1 MAGQTLTTII
11 AINAQANGFGQVGAT
26 LTELG
31 TLVNGMSQKLINFG
45 KESWE
50 VYKDYEKSM
59 HEAEVALS
67 TSHGRNT
74 KELADAMDTLNAKAT
89 EWAATTIFHTDDV
102 ANAIN
107 QAAHAGWDL
116 DQILNGIPV
125 AMQLAQAGSMDLSQ
139 ALEYITKTTKA
150 FGVPYE
156 ELGDFIDMWVY
167 AANSSTGDVQD
178 FGDAMKKLGAT
189 MRFTDSKEELF
200 ALIGLMHDMGESGST
215 AATLL
220 RTSMMRIIAPSGV
233 ASKVMEQLGATDEE
247 IREIREDASKLAALQ
262 TLEDYGFNAFKDNG
276 QAKPMIQIYA
286 ELGEVLSQIAGGYD
300 NITKNQTTLGILST
314 IFGTR
319 GITGALDIVTA
330 LQNAVELRDKLLE
343 GNAEGYG
350 QYAAET
356 MMDTAYGKEEI
367 FESKIER
374 LKQVVGEELAGQIEG
389 VMEGVGGIVDR
400 IAEMDE
406 GKFSALISGLEVL
419 AGAGPALL
427 ITGGLF
433 RLLGVLLTPGGALGL
448 GLVALTAAA
457 TAIKQLEDYDFS
469 QNFGNMQMDAE
480 GIQTYVH
487 QIAED
492 FRSAYTYT
500 DEFAKAL
507 ETAKT
512 NYRTASETFSSNLF
526 SLMITNTK
534 LTQDDLSNLLDLGGQ
549 MYEYVQQAI
558 YSAASGSGEYWTALF
573 GGGDAESIDNPMYD
587 KIIELTNKEYLENQ
601 AQLQDIGKRMRQT
614 IMDAFAD
621 DNQISEEEYNKI
633 LKVMREYNDMVARAA
648 AEAAAEENYIK
659 QNRWLEQAQTA
670 SLKDINDIAQ
680 QAAAEREQILAEQKK
695 RFEDEYYRL
704 EYRGADEE
712 TLRGVRARYEA
723 EQQKTATAWDDF
735 LYTLWDSQI
744 ANGGQRDNYE
754 TLAEYARQYQE
765 GKLSADAINAM
776 LTQKMGDSAYAGG
789 NGYDSDRAQLGKMLG
804 MMVLSM
810 GGVDEIANKI
820 DYYTQMGDEA
830 SAQRLRQL
838 YTMEQL
844 INNFGTPYET
854 GGTWDWLDFL
864 NLRAQFVNT
873 NLPNNDPIP
882 VEKQQNR
889 AAFESV
895 VGMGEM
901 SAADARSTISLLGQS
916 MESVYGLMAV
926 IGQEAKKN
934 AAKVAN
940 GEVPTIGYSISN
952 AESGMD
958 NVSKIMWQTIFESLS
973 NTYDLNAVAKGKG
986 WFGSEGALNY
996 FAIWDLLYGE
1006 ASRNPEAYRRQPPAQ
1021 EEEFHY
1027 VPVTIGKVD
1036 TSEGAADK
1044 LTQLEQ
1050 QGVEVSVSA
1059 DATELQATIDG
1070 EDGKNLIEYL
1080 DGDAEQLHIKI
1091 FDEDGRQ
1098 LTEIVDGNIDKLKT
1112 LIDSQN
1118 GRMITV
1124 NVSGKKLFSEGGR
1137 ATSASIF
1144 GEAGPEWAIPEQHSD
1159 RTADLLNATRAA
1171 SGFTWNELLAR
1182 FGGMNANPQH
1192 ESQQTTI
1199 VYSPTINA
1207 NDANGVEQVLKED
1220 KERFEK
1226 WYRDRQMRDAAEV
1239 YA

>member
-319 GITGALDIVTA
+319 GITGALNIVTA

-374 LKQVVGEELAGQIEG
+374 LKQVVGEELAGQVEG
-389 VMEGVGGIVDR
+389 VMENVGHIVDN

-406 GKFSALISGLEVL
+406 GKFSALVSGLEVI

-427 ITGGLF
+427 LAGGAF
-433 RLLGVLLTPGGALGL
+433 RLIGTLLTPAGGIGL
-448 GLVALTAAA
+448 GLIALTAAA
-457 TAIKQLEDYDFS
+457 TAIEKLQQADLRDT
-469 QNFGNMQMDAE
+469 FGDMQIDKE
-480 GIQTYVH
+480 GITNYV
-487 QIAED
+487 QGLGED
-492 FRSAYTYT
+492 FRKAYEYT
-500 DEFAKAL
+500 DQFQDALGKAV
-507 ETAKT
+507 T
-512 NYRTASETFSSNLF
+512 NYRDASSTFSTNLF
-526 SLMITNTK
+526 SMMITNAK
-534 LTQDDLSNLLDLGGQ
+534 LTPTDLEGLLNLAQ
-549 MYEYVQQAI
+549 QVQEYAQEAL
-558 YSAASGSGEYWTALF
+558 YTAASGDAEYWTQLF
-573 GGGDAESIDNPMYD
+573 GGDEAALEDPVYQS
-587 KIIELTNKEYLENQ
+587 IIEKTNKAYEENKSELEG
-601 AQLQDIGKRMRQT
+601 IGKGLREAIT
-614 IMDAFAD
+614 SAFD
-621 DNQISEEEYNKI
+621 DDQLDEGEYNKI
-633 LKVMREYNDMVARAA
+633 LEYFRRYNDMVAKAA
-648 AEAAAEENYIK
+648 AQAQEEEQRIQMRK
-659 QNRWLEQAQTA
+659 WLLQAQTGEFG
-670 SLKDINDIAQ
+670 DINELSKT
-680 QAAAEREQILAEQKK
+680 AAAERDALMQKENDLYLDKMARLIENGGSEEERRRAEALHQQ
-695 RFEDEYYRL
+695 RLDEIN
-704 EYRGADEE
+704 
-712 TLRGVRARYEA
+712 T
-723 EQQKTATAWDDF
+723 QWDNF
-735 LYTLWDSQI
+735 QMTLWDSQLSN
-744 ANGGQRDNYE
+744 NGQMDNWQFMKELADKYTSGQIDTDDAVNLVTQALGKSTYSGNATVFDN
-754 TLAEYARQYQE
+754 
-765 GKLSADAINAM
+765 G
-776 LTQKMGDSAYAGG
+776 
-789 NGYDSDRAQLGKMLG
+789 SDRAQMAKITGYMIQALGG
-804 MMVLSM
+804 
-810 GGVDEIANKI
+810 DEAVQNKI
-820 DYYTQMGDEA
+820 DLYTSQGNTEMA
-830 SAQRLRQL
+830 NRLKQL
-838 YTMEQL
+838 YAMKQL
-844 INNFGTPYET
+844 ANNFYDVTRTDPISLFGLNLDLFGEYET
-854 GGTWDWLDFL
+854 NAAAGMNG
-864 NLRAQFVNT
+864 
-873 NLPNNDPIP
+873 
-882 VEKQQNR
+882 QNKR
-889 AAFESV
+889 DFESKYV
-895 VGMGEM
+895 YGTDVSITTPEE
-901 SAADARSTISLLGQS
+901 ARNAINILGQG
-916 MESVYGLMAV
+916 MDSVYGLMT
-926 IGQEAKKN
+926 
-934 AAKVAN
+934 
-940 GEVPTIGYSISN
+940 TIGDVVQGRN
-952 AESGMD
+952 NSGIDIVDTEADMTKA
-958 NVSKIMWQTIFESLS
+958 SMKIWRQMYESLS
-973 NTYDLNAVAKGKG
+973 QTYDLD
-986 WFGSEGALNY
+986 
-996 FAIWDLLYGE
+996 AIAADMGEMYAQSGLKEYYAMWDLIYGQ
-1006 ASRNPEAYRRQPPAQ
+1006 ASKNAGQYMRNPAPEETEQPMAQ
-1021 EEEFHY
+1021 AIPIQR
-1027 VPVTIGKVD
+1027 VQTG
-1036 TSEGAADK
+1036 EGAADK

-1050 QGVEVSVSA
+1050 QGIEVNVSA
-1059 DATELQATIDG
+1059 DATELTATIDG
-1070 EDGKNLIEYL
+1070 EDGKTLMEYL
-1080 DGDAEQLHIKI
+1080 DGDATDLQLKIYEQ
-1091 FDEDGRQ
+1091 DGV
-1098 LTEIVDGNIDKLKT
+1098 TLKET
-1112 LIDSQN
+1112 VTGDASLLASTIASYN
-1118 GRMITV
+1118 GTTITV
-1124 NVSGKKLFSEGGR
+1124 NIAGKKLFAEGGR
-1137 ATSASIF
+1137 ATTASVF
-1144 GEAGPEWAIPEQHSD
+1144 GEAGPEWAIPEQHSE
-1159 RTADLLNATRAA
+1159 RTADLLNAARAA

-1182 FGGMNANPQH
+1182 FGGLNANPQR
-1192 ESQQTTI
+1192 ESQPTNI

-1207 NDANGVEQVLKED
+1207 NDAAGVEQVLKDD

-1226 WYRDRQMRDAAEV
+1226 WYKDQKMRDEAEV

>member
-286 ELGEVLSQIAGGYD
+286 ELGEVLAQIAGGYD
-300 NITKNQTTLGILST
+300 NITKNQTTLGIMST

-330 LQNAVELRDKLLE
+330 LQNAVELRDKLIE

-374 LKQVVGEELAGQIEG
+374 LKQVVGEELAGQVES
-389 VMEGVGGIVDR
+389 VMANVGGIVDS

-406 GKFSALISGLEVL
+406 GKFSALVSGLEVI

-427 ITGGLF
+427 LAGGAF
-433 RLLGVLLTPGGALGL
+433 RLIGTLLTPAGGIGL
-448 GLVALTAAA
+448 GLIALTAAA
-457 TAIKQLEDYDFS
+457 TAIEKLQEADLKDT
-469 QNFGNMQMDAE
+469 FGDMKIDTE
-480 GIQTYVH
+480 GITSYV
-487 QIAED
+487 QSLGED
-492 FRSAYTYT
+492 FKNAWTYT
-500 DEFAKAL
+500 NNFAEAL
-507 ETAKT
+507 NTAVN
-512 NYRTASETFSSNLF
+512 NYREASSTFGSNLF
-526 SLMITNTK
+526 SLMIQNAE
-534 LTQDDLSNLLDLGGQ
+534 LSPDDLQSLLDMGQ
-549 MYEYVQQAI
+549 KMYEYAEQAL
-558 YSAASGSGEYWTALF
+558 YTAASGDAEYWTALF
-573 GGGDAESIDNPMYD
+573 GGEEKALEDPIYQSIIEKTNAAYEASKDELATIGENMRKTITDAYSNDGKIDEGEYD
-587 KIIELTNKEYLENQ
+587 KILAY
-601 AQLQDIGKRMRQT
+601 
-614 IMDAFAD
+614 F
-621 DNQISEEEYNKI
+621 
-633 LKVMREYNDMVARAA
+633 REYNSMVARAA
-648 AEAAAEENYIK
+648 AQAQDEENRVK
-659 QNRWLEQAQTA
+659 MRKWLLQAQTG
-670 SLKDINDIAQ
+670 SFDDINTLSKT
-680 QAAAEREQILAEQKK
+680 AAAERDSLLQSEYDMYMDKK
-695 RFEDEYYRL
+695 ARL
-704 EYRGADEE
+704 IENGGTKEE
-712 TLRGVRARYEA
+712 IGRVDAMYQERKEEIAA
-723 EQQKTATAWDDF
+723 QWDNF
-735 LYTLWDSQI
+735 MLTLWDSQLSN
-744 ANGGQRDNYE
+744 NGQMENWNKLKEMADLYLGGSFSTDSVLKGVTEEFGKSTYSGEGATILDNGSE
-754 TLAEYARQYQE
+754 
-765 GKLSADAINAM
+765 
-776 LTQKMGDSAYAGG
+776 
-789 NGYDSDRAQLGKMLG
+789 RAQLAKITGYMLQALGGKEELQR
-804 MMVLSM
+804 
-810 GGVDEIANKI
+810 KI
-820 DYYTQMGDEA
+820 DYYTENGNSEMAE
-830 SAQRLRQL
+830 RLRQF
-838 YTMEQL
+838 YAMEQL
-844 INNFGTPYET
+844 ANGFFDVTRTDPISLFGLDISLFGDYET
-854 GGTWDWLDFL
+854 NSGAGYYGSNSNRTKFEQEYVSGRNEEYIAAAKEINTRRERL
-864 NLRAQFVNT
+864 N
-873 NLPNNDPIP
+873 
-882 VEKQQNR
+882 
-889 AAFESV
+889 
-895 VGMGEM
+895 
-901 SAADARSTISLLGQS
+901 SLLDEQARYEKEIAQRQDYLDGKEGSHPLAWSKSIVEGSLPGLKVTKESIDKQVQELQS
-916 MESVYGLMAV
+916 EIAAL
-926 IGQEAKKN
+926 EAQ
-934 AAKVAN
+934 AAELYTPKYARTGTEEQN
-940 GEVPTIGYSISN
+940 WTPVPI
-952 AESGMD
+952 
-958 NVSKIMWQTIFESLS
+958 
-973 NTYDLNAVAKGKG
+973 
-986 WFGSEGALNY
+986 
-996 FAIWDLLYGE
+996 
-1006 ASRNPEAYRRQPPAQ
+1006 RQ
-1021 EEEFHY
+1021 
-1027 VPVTIGKVD
+1027 VD
-1036 TSEGAADK
+1036 TGEGAADK
-1044 LTQLEQ
+1044 VDQLAEQGVTVTYTADTTELNAAIEAEDGQTLTQYLN
-1050 QGVEVSVSA
+1050 G
-1059 DATELQATIDG
+1059 DATD
-1070 EDGKNLIEYL
+1070 
-1080 DGDAEQLHIKI
+1080 LHIKI
-1091 FDEDGRQ
+1091 WDENGQ
-1098 LTEIVDGNIDKLKT
+1098 VLTEDVTGDASALAAEIAKY
-1112 LIDSQN
+1112 N
-1118 GRMITV
+1118 GMSIRVKIY
-1124 NVSGKKLFSEGGR
+1124 GDRLFAEGGR

-1144 GEAGPEWAIPEQHSD
+1144 GEAGPEWAIPEQHNE
-1159 RTADLLNATRAA
+1159 RTADLLNAARAA
-1171 SGFTWNELLAR
+1171 SGFTWGELLAR
-1182 FGGMNANPQH
+1182 FGGLNANPH
-1192 ESQQTTI
+1192 HDSQPTNI

-1207 NDANGVEQVLKED
+1207 NDATGVEQVLKDD

-1226 WYRDRQMRDAAEV
+1226 WYKDQKMRDEAEV

>member
-469 QNFGNMQMDAE
+469 QNFGNMQIDAE

-601 AQLQDIGKRMRQT
+601 EQLQGIGKRMRQT

-621 DNQISEEEYNKI
+621 DQQISEEEYNKI

-659 QNRWLEQAQTA
+659 QSRWLEQAQTA
-670 SLKDINDIAQ
+670 SLKDINNIAQ
-680 QAAAEREQILAEQKK
+680 QAAAEREQILAEQKT
-695 RFEDEYYRL
+695 RFENEYYRL

-810 GGVDEIANKI
+810 GGVEEIANKI

-844 INNFGTPYET
+844 INNFGTPYEL
-854 GGTWDWLDFL
+854 GGTWDWLDYL

-889 AAFESV
+889 AAFEAV

-901 SAADARSTISLLGQS
+901 SAADARATIELLGQR
-916 MESVYGLMAV
+916 MDSVYGLMTV
-926 IGQEAKKN
+926 IGDVVQGRRNSGADIVDAEGN
-934 AAKVAN
+934 MEKVSA
-940 GEVPTIGYSISN
+940 
-952 AESGMD
+952 M
-958 NVSKIMWQTIFESLS
+958 MWRAMYESLS
-973 NTYDLNAVAKGKG
+973 QTYNLD
-986 WFGSEGALNY
+986 
-996 FAIWDLLYGE
+996 AIAADMGEMYAQSGLKEYYAMWDLLYGQ
-1006 ASRNPEAYRRQPPAQ
+1006 ASKNAGQYMRNPAPEETEQPMAQ
-1021 EEEFHY
+1021 AIPIQR
-1027 VPVTIGKVD
+1027 VQTG
-1036 TSEGAADK
+1036 EGAADK

-1050 QGVEVSVSA
+1050 QGIEVNVSA
-1059 DATELQATIDG
+1059 DATELTATIDG
-1070 EDGKNLIEYL
+1070 EDGKTLMEYL
-1080 DGDAEQLHIKI
+1080 DGDATDLQLKIYEQ
-1091 FDEDGRQ
+1091 DGV
-1098 LTEIVDGNIDKLKT
+1098 TLKET
-1112 LIDSQN
+1112 VTGDASLLASTIASYN
-1118 GRMITV
+1118 GTTITV
-1124 NVSGKKLFSEGGR
+1124 NIAGKKLFAEGGR

-1144 GEAGPEWAIPEQHSD
+1144 GEAGPEWAIPEQHSE
-1159 RTADLLNATRAA
+1159 RTADLLNAARAA

-1182 FGGMNANPQH
+1182 FGGLNANPQR
-1192 ESQQTTI
+1192 ESQPTNI

-1207 NDANGVEQVLKED
+1207 NDAAGVEQVLKDD

-1226 WYRDRQMRDAAEV
+1226 WYKDQKMRDEAEV

>member
-31 TLVNGMSQKLINFG
+31 TLVNGISQKLINFG
-45 KESWE
+45 KESYE

-74 KELADAMDTLNAKAT
+74 KELAAAMDQLNAKAT

-116 DQILNGIPV
+116 DQILNGIPI
-125 AMQLAQAGSMDLSQ
+125 AMQLAQAGSMDLSD
-139 ALEYITKTTKA
+139 ALTYITKSMSA

-156 ELGDFIDMWVY
+156 ELGDFVDMWVY
-167 AANSSTGDVQD
+167 AANSSVGDVQD
-178 FGDAMKKLGAT
+178 FGDAMKKMGAT

-247 IREIREDASKLAALQ
+247 IKEIREDASKLAALQ
-262 TLEDYGFNAFKDNG
+262 TLEDYGFNAFKENN

-286 ELGEVLSQIAGGYD
+286 ELGEVLAEIAGGYD

-330 LQNAVELRDKLLE
+330 LQNAVELRDKLLA

-350 QYAAET
+350 EYAAET
-356 MMDTAYGKEEI
+356 MMDTAYGKSEI

-374 LKQVVGEELAGQIEG
+374 LKQVVGEELAGQVES
-389 VMEGVGGIVDR
+389 VMEGVGKIVDD

-406 GKFSALISGLEVL
+406 GKFSALVSGLEVI

-427 ITGGLF
+427 LAGGAF
-433 RLLGVLLTPGGALGL
+433 RLIGALLTPAGGLGL
-448 GLVALTAAA
+448 GLIGLAAAA
-457 TAIKQLEDYDFS
+457 TAIKELQDYDFA
-469 QNFGNMQMDAE
+469 QNFGNMKLDTTDIQNYVK
-480 GIQTYVH
+480 GIG
-487 QIAED
+487 ED
-492 FRSAYTYT
+492 FRAAYSETQK
-500 DEFAKAL
+500 FAEAL
-507 ETAKT
+507 NTAKT
-512 NYRTASETFSSNLF
+512 NYQEASSTFSSNIF
-526 SLMITNTK
+526 SMMLQNTK
-534 LTQDDLSNLLDLGGQ
+534 LTEDDLTNLLALGDQ

-573 GGGDAESIDNPMYD
+573 GGGDASTIDNPMYD

-601 AQLQDIGKRMRQT
+601 AQLEGIGRRMRQT
-614 IMDAFAD
+614 IIDAFTD
-621 DNQISEEEYNKI
+621 DQQISEEEYNKI
-633 LKVMREYNDMVARAA
+633 LAMMREYNDMVARAA
-648 AEAAAEENYIK
+648 AQAAAEENYIK

-670 SLKDINDIAQ
+670 SLKDVNEIAQ
-680 QAAAEREQILAEQKK
+680 TAAKEREQILADQKTQ
-695 RFEDEYYRL
+695 FENEYYRL
-704 EYRGADEE
+704 MYRGADEE
-712 TLRGVRARYEA
+712 TLRGVKARYEA
-723 EQQKTATAWDDF
+723 EQQRTAVAWDDF

-754 TLAEYARQYQE
+754 LLAQYARMYQE
-765 GKLSADAINAM
+765 GVLNSDVINTL

-810 GGVDEIANKI
+810 GGVEEIANKI
-820 DYYTQMGDEA
+820 DYYTQLGDTA
-830 SAQRLRQL
+830 SAERLRQL

-844 INNFGTPYET
+844 VNNFGTPIKKVD
-854 GGTWDWLDFL
+854 TWDWLDFL
-864 NLRAQFVNT
+864 GWQADFSNS
-873 NLPNNDPIP
+873 NLPNSDPIMNG
-882 VEKQQNR
+882 KQQNR
-889 AAFESV
+889 QAFESV
-895 VGMGEM
+895 IGMGEM
-901 SAADARSTISLLGQS
+901 SVADARTTIQLLGQGEKTLS
-916 MESVYGLMAV
+916 NFMSIIGENASWNRTATSRGQIGAGGTTISTNQGL
-926 IGQEAKKN
+926 
-934 AAKVAN
+934 
-940 GEVPTIGYSISN
+940 
-952 AESGMD
+952 MD
-958 NVSKIMWQTIFESLS
+958 NVSQLMWNTIYDSLS
-973 NTYDLNAVAKGKG
+973 STYDLKAVTKGRG
-986 WFGSEGALNY
+986 WSGTDTLLDY
-996 FAIWDLLYGE
+996 YAIWDLLYGE
-1006 ASRNPEAYRRQPPAQ
+1006 ASKNPEIYRRQPEQ
-1021 EEEFHY
+1021 EEEVFHY
-1027 VPVTIGKVD
+1027 VPVNIGTRD
-1036 TSEGAADK
+1036 MSEGASDA

-1050 QGVEVSVSA
+1050 QGVEVSVTA
-1059 DATELQATIDG
+1059 DATELTATIDG
-1070 EDGKNLIEYL
+1070 EDGRHLLEYL
-1080 DGDAEQLHIKI
+1080 DGDATDLQIKI
-1091 FDEDGRQ
+1091 YDMDGRL
-1098 LTEIVDGNIDKLKT
+1098 LTEKVDGDISLLKS

-1118 GRMITV
+1118 GRTITV
-1124 NVSGKKLFSEGGR
+1124 NVAGKKLFAEGGR
-1137 ATSASIF
+1137 ATSASVF
-1144 GEAGPEWAIPEQHSD
+1144 GEAGPEWAIPEQHSE
-1159 RTADLLNATRAA
+1159 RTAELLNAARMA
-1171 SGFTWNELLAR
+1171 SGFTWGDLLTR
-1182 FGGMNANPQH
+1182 FGGLNANPQNVQ
-1192 ESQQTTI
+1192 STI

-1207 NDANGVEQVLKED
+1207 QDASGVEQVLKDD
-1220 KERFEK
+1220 KARFEK
-1226 WYRDRQMRDAAEV
+1226 WFEDKKMRDAAEV